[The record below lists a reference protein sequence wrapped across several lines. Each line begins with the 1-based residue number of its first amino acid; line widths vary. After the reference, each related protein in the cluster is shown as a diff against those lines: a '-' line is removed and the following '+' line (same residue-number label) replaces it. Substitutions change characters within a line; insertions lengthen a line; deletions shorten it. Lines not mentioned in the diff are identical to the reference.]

1 METNEGMI
9 MGTKYKNNK
18 SVYVGNEGGFA
29 QGLVMETKKNK
40 PTPSQ
45 CLLVIRVV
53 SFRKGMVTETTH
65 THTLSLSLVEAF
77 RAQLKRT
84 QS

>member
-29 QGLVMETKKNK
+29 QGLVMETKKTNQ
-40 PTPSQ
+40 PQ
-45 CLLVIRVV
+45 VNVCW
-53 SFRKGMVTETTH
+53 
-65 THTLSLSLVEAF
+65 
-77 RAQLKRT
+77 
-84 QS
+84 